1 MDRKKITIESVLI
14 ISLIVNIV
22 VEIYKIIDTRK
33 MINRNEI
40 ILEELKNLSD

>member
-1 MDRKKITIESVLI
+1 MDRKKIIIESVLI
-14 ISLIVNIV
+14 ISLIINIV
-22 VEIYKIIDTRK
+22 VYIYKIIDTRK

>member
-22 VEIYKIIDTRK
+22 VDIYKIIDTRK